1 MTTQWP
7 QWVESCHWVAYRML
21 MAGYRDDDQADSFVK
36 DSISAKNLG
45 FLLLAPAV
53 FGFFLLL
60 TAERGSYVQI
70 GIGVLLF
77 ASAPF
82 VARKAWK
89 SYFPD

>member
-1 MTTQWP
+1 
-7 QWVESCHWVAYRML
+7 
-21 MAGYRDDDQADSFVK
+21 MAGYRDDRRIFRFVE

-45 FLLLAPAV
+45 FFLSAPAL
-53 FGFFLLL
+53 FGIFLLL

-70 GIGVLLF
+70 GIALLLLLVI
-77 ASAPF
+77 APF

>member
-1 MTTQWP
+1 M
-7 QWVESCHWVAYRML
+7 S
-21 MAGYRDDDQADSFVK
+21 GYQDDSKNGSFFK
-36 DSISAKNLG
+36 DSISAKNLS
-45 FLLLAPAV
+45 FFLLAPLV
-53 FGFFLLL
+53 FGLFLLL

-70 GIGVLLF
+70 GIGVLLL